1 MDEHFVRPNSF
12 LPTTA
17 DVTKNYVF
25 AFLYLS
31 TPTRTRELPYLR
43 QVRAP
48 QYASLP
54 PVNIEALM
62 NACTAPGRW
71 TFPIS
76 RDSAE
81 CLSSRVHS
89 IILWDSIYD
98 QIFLLEPITYNN
110 SWTGSVLSTTTS
122 PADNVLFSLH
132 LIDMGTEMY
141 GDSILCQFGDTTI
154 LTDGRH
160 SSDFQG
166 QKGFMSEVLGV
177 NLLP

>member
-1 MDEHFVRPNSF
+1 MYGPRQMDIS
-12 LPTTA
+12 
-17 DVTKNYVF
+17 D
-25 AFLYLS
+25 
-31 TPTRTRELPYLR
+31 
-43 QVRAP
+43 
-48 QYASLP
+48 
-54 PVNIEALM
+54 
-62 NACTAPGRW
+62 
-71 TFPIS
+71 IS
-76 RDSAE
+76 R
-81 CLSSRVHS
+81 LRRVPIFQGSLDNPMGQH
-89 IILWDSIYD
+89 YD